1 MRIALLAR
9 FVGICLL
16 LAVQVSCTSTVAKPA
31 LQNGK
36 STTFFINSVTGSDSA
51 NGLSQSTAW
60 KSLAKVNATTFAPGD
75 SILFAK
81 GDTWSGQLHPLGSG
95 KLNSP
100 ILIGSYGTGVAP
112 VINGASLLKGAA
124 VFLENQQFW
133 TISNIDVIN
142 NSESANF
149 GTLIVPG
156 HEREGILVEDSAGGE
171 LQDITIS
178 GDSVS
183 SVNGCFNCQTTDSH
197 LNGGIVIEA
206 TGARDSFNKVN
217 VVGNNVN
224 QVSRSGIVF
233 WDQSYYSTNILK
245 VDQLDLSTNV
255 SISKNSVS
263 DVAGDGIIVFGADN
277 ATISANTV
285 SYAAQQSLAGST
297 EAASV
302 GIMTTRSI
310 GTVVIHN
317 EIFGTKTQTT
327 DGEGVDVD
335 LGSSRT
341 TVEYNYSH
349 NNQGGFILL
358 MGGFSSDTVVR
369 YNLSVNDSFGG
380 LKGIFTLDSS
390 QTNTDIYNNTIY
402 VPPNQNENPIFC
414 QNCSNSLP
422 TIWSFINNLIENFGT
437 GSYLFPRS
445 LGIEIKANVFFGNHP
460 ASEPYDPLKSISNP
474 DLIFPGGNSS
484 GLNQPRNYCLSRASP
499 DLSNGLVVA
508 NNGGEDFFGD
518 PVSAVTHPS
527 RGFKQA

>member
-1 MRIALLAR
+1 M
-9 FVGICLL
+9 
-16 LAVQVSCTSTVAKPA
+16 AVQVSCTSTVVKPA

-36 STTFFINSVTGSDSA
+36 SMTFFVNAVTGSDSA
-51 NGLSQSTAW
+51 NGLSHSKAW

-81 GDTWSGQLHPLGSG
+81 GDTWIGQLHPLGSG
-95 KLNSP
+95 KFNSP
-100 ILIGSYGTGVAP
+100 ILISSYGNGVAP
-112 VINGASLLKGAA
+112 VINGASLPKGAA
-124 VFLENQQFW
+124 VFLENQQYW

-142 NSESANF
+142 NSDSANF
-149 GTLIVPG
+149 GTLKVPG
-156 HEREGILVEDSAGGE
+156 NAREGILVEDSGGGE

-183 SVNGCFNCQTTDSH
+183 NVNGCFGCQTTDSH

-206 TGARDSFNKVN
+206 TGARDSFNGVK

-224 QVSRSGIVF
+224 RVSRSGIVF
-233 WDQSYYSTNILK
+233 WDQSYYSTNMLE
-245 VDQLDLSTNV
+245 VDQPDLSTNV

-263 DVAGDGIIVFGADN
+263 DVAGDGIIVFGASN
-277 ATISANTV
+277 AAISANTV
-285 SYAAQQSLAGST
+285 SNAAQKSLAGST

-310 GTVVIHN
+310 GTVVKHN
-317 EIFGTKTQTT
+317 EVFGTKTQTT
-327 DGEGVDVD
+327 DGEGIDVD
-335 LGSSRT
+335 LGSYRT

-349 NNQGGFILL
+349 DNQGGFVLL

-414 QNCSNSLP
+414 QNCSIILP
-422 TIWSFINNLIENFGT
+422 TKWSFINNIIENFGT
-437 GSYLFPRS
+437 GSYLFPGS
-445 LGIEIKANVFFGNHP
+445 PGIEIKANVFFGNHP
-460 ASEPYDPLKSISNP
+460 LSEPYDPLKTTSNP
-474 DLIFPGGNSS
+474 DLISPGGENP
-484 GLNQPRNYCLSRASP
+484 GLNQASNYSLSLTSP

-518 PVSAVTHPS
+518 PISAVTHPS